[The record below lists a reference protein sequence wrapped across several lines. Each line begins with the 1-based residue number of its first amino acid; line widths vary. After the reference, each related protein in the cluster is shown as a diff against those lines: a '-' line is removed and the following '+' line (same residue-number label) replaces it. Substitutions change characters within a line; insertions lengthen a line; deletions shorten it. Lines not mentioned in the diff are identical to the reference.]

1 MLSRPPLSLTVHR
14 AAPAALA
21 GEWNALADPCHPGA
35 AFRSTAWL
43 DSWWN
48 AHSTGCDPCILV
60 ARRGARPVA
69 ILPLYSDG
77 RCLRLMGD
85 GTVGSDYLGV
95 IGSRDEAEPAAQLFA
110 QELASLGADELELDG
125 LTADD
130 PFIAALERAFA
141 GRVTVEPRLPCP
153 FVTLPRDFDT
163 WLAALP
169 DGAGAQWH
177 RRDKWLQKR
186 DGYRLEIL
194 RTPSEISRGMDLLLA
209 LHQERWALDGGSQ
222 AIFSARIAEF
232 HRQSARRLAE
242 IGWAVV
248 FVLSVEGAPR
258 AVLYGFRHGDRFA
271 FYQSGHDPEW
281 RPRAVGTV
289 LLGHVL
295 RWAAAEGL
303 REFDFLRGN
312 EAYKRRW
319 ADGAR
324 QLVRV
329 RARAAG
335 WRPWLRDRRRR
346 VLGSLRAAMK
356 RPFSD
361 GTLARLSRL
370 RRRFRREQLS

>member
-21 GEWNALADPCHPGA
+21 SEWAALADPCHPGA
-35 AFRSTAWL
+35 AFRSVAWL

-60 ARRGARPVA
+60 VHRGTRPVA
-69 ILPLYSDG
+69 ILPLYRDG
-77 RCLRLMGD
+77 ECLRLMGD

-95 IGSRDEAEPAAQLFA
+95 IARREEVDSAAQLLA
-110 QELASLGADELELDG
+110 QELVSLEGGELELDG
-125 LTADD
+125 LADD
-130 PFIAALERAFA
+130 EPLLGPLGRAFR
-141 GRVTVEPRLPCP
+141 GRAIVEPRLPCP
-153 FVTLPRDFDT
+153 FVTLPRDFDA

-169 DGAGAQWH
+169 DGAGAQFH
-177 RRDKWLQKR
+177 RRDKWLRKR
-186 DGYRLEIL
+186 PGYRLEIL
-194 RTPSEISRGMDLLLA
+194 RTPSEIARGMEQLFE
-209 LHQERWALDGGSQ
+209 LHRRRWALEGGSE
-222 AIFSARIAEF
+222 AIFSARTTEF
-232 HRQSARRLAE
+232 HRHAAQRLAE
-242 IGWAVV
+242 IGWAAV
-248 FVLSVEGAPR
+248 FVLSVEDAAR

-312 EAYKRRW
+312 EDYKRRW
-319 ADGAR
+319 ANGAR

-329 RARAAG
+329 RARGAG
-335 WRPWLRDRRRR
+335 WGPWLRDRQRR
-346 VLGSLRAAMK
+346 VLTGLRTAVK
-356 RPFSD
+356 RQFSD
-361 GTLARLSRL
+361 DTLARLRQI
-370 RRRFRREQLS
+370 RRRFRQELP